1 MPVNSR
7 NTLPDHVAFICDG
20 NGRWARARGMRRS
33 DGHIAGLYQTQTVV
47 EWCVDRGIPN
57 ISAFLWSTE
66 NWKRDAAEVGGIMD
80 AVIQYGPAFAD
91 RMNRQGVRLF
101 HAGLRG
107 GIDDAVL
114 KVIDDSMELTRN
126 NTRAKLCLAF
136 NYGGKADILQAIERA
151 LADTGPAGRITAEQV
166 QRNLLTSP
174 MPEIDFLIRSGNET
188 RISNFMLWQA
198 AYAELYFSRAFWPDF
213 TEEELD
219 EALLAFS
226 TAAASRREHR
236 IRLLTHAV
244 A

>member
-1 MPVNSR
+1 MPVS
-7 NTLPDHVAFICDG
+7 NTTILPEHIAFICDG
-20 NGRWARARGMRRS
+20 NGRWARTRGMRRS

-47 EWCVDRGIPN
+47 EWCVDRGIGN
-57 ISAFLWSTE
+57 VSAFLWSTE
-66 NWKRDAAEVGGIMD
+66 NWKRDRAEVGGIMD

-101 HAGLRG
+101 HAGLRE
-107 GIDDAVL
+107 GIDDQVL

-136 NYGGKADILQAIERA
+136 NYGGRADILQAIDRT
-151 LADTGPAGRITAEQV
+151 LAELGADEEITIEQV

-174 MPEIDFLIRSGNET
+174 MPDIDFLVRSGNET

-198 AYAELYFSRAFWPDF
+198 AYAELHFSRAFWPDF

-219 EALLAFS
+219 DALLAFS
-226 TAAASRREHR
+226 NAAPSRRKRH
-236 IRLLTHAV
+236 IRLPSHAV